1 MIAPPGLPGAVLF
14 ACNFNRVRSPM
25 ALALTRMTYADRI
38 YLDSCGLRPD
48 RSQDHD
54 PFCAAVLD
62 EVGADLIGHRPKSF
76 DDLDDGSFDL
86 VISLTPEAQHRAVEL
101 ARGRAVEIEYWP
113 VPDPTLVSGSRE
125 MVLEAYRYTRDH
137 LLDRIR
143 KRFGKTSTFGG

>member
-48 RSQDHD
+48 RSQDQD
-54 PFCAAVLD
+54 PFCVAVLD
-62 EVGADLIGHRPKSF
+62 EVGADLRGHRPKSF

-125 MVLEAYRYTRDH
+125 MILEAYRHSRDH

-143 KRFGKTSTFGG
+143 RRFGKTSTFGG

>member
-1 MIAPPGLPGAVLF
+1 MIAPPDLPGAVLF

-25 ALALTRMTYADRI
+25 ALALTRLTYADQI

-48 RSQDHD
+48 RSQALD

-62 EVGADLIGHRPKSF
+62 EVGADLKGHRPKSF
-76 DDLDDGSFDL
+76 DDLEDGSFDL

-125 MVLEAYRYTRDH
+125 TVLEAYRATRDH

>member
-1 MIAPPGLPGAVLF
+1 
-14 ACNFNRVRSPM
+14 M

-48 RSQDHD
+48 RSQDQD

-62 EVGADLIGHRPKSF
+62 EVGADLMGHRPKSF

-125 MVLEAYRYTRDH
+125 TVLEAYRYTRDH

>member
-1 MIAPPGLPGAVLF
+1 MLVPPGLPGAVLF

-48 RSQDHD
+48 RSQDQD

-62 EVGADLIGHRPKSF
+62 EVGADLKGHRPKSF

-125 MVLEAYRYTRDH
+125 TVLEAYRYTRDH

>member
-48 RSQDHD
+48 RSQDQD
-54 PFCAAVLD
+54 PFCVAALD
-62 EVGADLIGHRPKSF
+62 EVGADLRGHRPKSF
-76 DDLDDGSFDL
+76 DDLNDGSFDL

-125 MVLEAYRYTRDH
+125 TVLEAYRYTRDH